1 MGTRRRYKVRVC
13 GNEVV
18 SGALFERDV
27 VVSINNDFEWC
38 EAFLR
43 QKVLNQLRQLGL
55 FFSKIELKYIEWYDG
70 D

>member
-1 MGTRRRYKVRVC
+1 MRVC